1 MNADEKQGARRKT
14 RRRASTR
21 ERERERG
28 CDKTATAE
36 DAQIQVHDCVAEREE
51 LQEEEPSVV
60 AVAASVGGDSATP
73 AVVVPLS
80 TGVKEATNVEGEDD
94 DDEEEGQTRPVT
106 TTIAGLAKEAA
117 QLFHSR
123 SYQGCLLILNQ
134 LLVQNETDP
143 KVYQFKNSS
152 CLVGLLLLMCLVVS
166 YDKCFFSILFRLRSC
181 NAMPVVT
188 LSLISSLPPR
198 GSKDSGIL

>member
-1 MNADEKQGARRKT
+1 
-14 RRRASTR
+14 
-21 ERERERG
+21 
-28 CDKTATAE
+28 
-36 DAQIQVHDCVAEREE
+36 
-51 LQEEEPSVV
+51 
-60 AVAASVGGDSATP
+60 VAASAGVDAATP

-80 TGVKEATNVEGEDD
+80 TGVKEATNIEGEDD
-94 DDEEEGQTRPVT
+94 DEEEEGQTRPVT
-106 TTIAGLAKEAA
+106 STIAGLAKEAA

-152 CLVGLLLLMCLVVS
+152 CLVALLLLRCLVVS

-188 LSLISSLPPR
+188 LSLISSLPR
-198 GSKDSGIL
+198 MSEAVRTQTFCELTIVFLGEVNARFQRCCVHDNSSVFFSFVFF